1 MRVVFLMYGSR
12 RDVEPMAGLAM
23 QLRTLGTEVR
33 VCTPPDYAE
42 RAPVGVPLV
51 PIGVWR

>member
-1 MRVVFLMYGSR
+1 MCVLFSMYGSLG
-12 RDVEPMAGLAM
+12 DAELMAGLAV

-42 RAPVGVPLV
+42 LAPVGVPLV
-51 PIGVWR
+51 PIGVSR

>member
-1 MRVVFLMYGSR
+1 MRVLLLMHGSR
-12 RDVEPMAGLAM
+12 GDVASMAGLEA

-33 VCTPPDYAE
+33 VCTPPDYAKL
-42 RAPVGVPLV
+42 APVGVPLV